1 MKTKHV
7 ILLHSRLPIPCS
19 RHHENRRLRAHAAG
33 AAPCSRRAPGGP
45 AAALSGIRSRKPAAA
60 LRRSRSHVRGS
71 VPRNFSVTEA
81 TTTSLT
87 LRGPWVEVAPSVS
100 ASFKHLLG
108 RLPSRYLQRA
118 TGSIQSGLLQKFNQA
133 AHSMVATAFM
143 IRLHLSRTAALM
155 SMLSF
160 TCRTKDPSIIRS

>member
-1 MKTKHV
+1 MLFCFIRGCQFHAPVTTKIAGCALMRQGPHLV
-7 ILLHSRLPIPCS
+7 AGGRQVVQLRHSLEFDRVNLLRPC
-19 RHHENRRLRAHAAG
+19 AG
-33 AAPCSRRAPGGP
+33 AAA
-45 AAALSGIRSRKPAAA
+45 
-60 LRRSRSHVRGS
+60 RSHVRGS
-71 VPRNFSVTEA
+71 VRRNFSVTEA